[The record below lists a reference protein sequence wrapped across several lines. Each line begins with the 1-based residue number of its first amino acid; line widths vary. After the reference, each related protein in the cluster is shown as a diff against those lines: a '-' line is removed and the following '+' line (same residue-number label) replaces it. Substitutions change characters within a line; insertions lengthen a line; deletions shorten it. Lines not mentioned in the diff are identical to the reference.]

1 MTLTKQKNRIHSGRK
16 ICYICKK
23 GFSTDYDNKQYCKER
38 DHCHYSGKYRE
49 AAHNFYNLR

>member
-1 MTLTKQKNRIHSGRK
+1 MPLTKQKNRIHSGRK